1 MGKGN
6 KPLLIPK
13 LTLLKS
19 LQSLGDFNVK
29 INHSIGSI
37 AFLLT
42 TPLVTGLSIGIVPSN
57 AAIIAGSAAEVS
69 MDNFSHRP
77 TDTGTL
83 TNTNT
88 QAIANEGIVISE
100 ANANAVFVSNCQQLL
115 AANLSQSTVQGEGS
129 NYSGLSQSQAAV
141 IGDFSIDAKETFSFT
156 IQAILNLFTYV
167 DNPESERASAQGSIS
182 FSLIDTVSNIL
193 LDSFQLGIGLD
204 SFKGPELGL
213 SSNLTG
219 NFNPTQVSFGFLNQG
234 NTKSLN
240 LYTSGV
246 YSRTFDNATNIRLV
260 EVKNNLVLAESQPVP
275 EAEPVPEPTTI
286 LGTAMFFG
294 FLAKGRKLQ
303 K

>member
-1 MGKGN
+1 M
-6 KPLLIPK
+6 
-13 LTLLKS
+13 
-19 LQSLGDFNVK
+19 K

-37 AFLLT
+37 AFLFA
-42 TPLVTGLSIGIVPSN
+42 TPLVTGLSIGTAPSS

-69 MDNFSHRP
+69 MENFSHRP
-77 TDTGTL
+77 TDTSTF
-83 TNTNT
+83 TNTET
-88 QAIANEGIVISE
+88 QATANKGVVISK

-115 AANLSQSTVQGEGS
+115 AANLSESTVKGDGS
-129 NYSGLSQSQAAV
+129 EYSGLAQSQAAV
-141 IGDFSIDAKETFSFT
+141 IGDFSINAKETFSFT
-156 IQAILNLFTYV
+156 VQAILNLFTSV
-167 DNPESERASAQGSIS
+167 DNRQSERASTKGSIS

-193 LDSFQLGIGLD
+193 LDSFQLGIGLY
-204 SFKGPELGL
+204 SFKSPDLGL
-213 SSNLTG
+213 SYNLGG
-219 NFNPTQVSFGFLNQG
+219 NFNPTQINFSFLNQG

-260 EVKNNLVLAESQPVP
+260 EVKNNMVLVEGQPVP